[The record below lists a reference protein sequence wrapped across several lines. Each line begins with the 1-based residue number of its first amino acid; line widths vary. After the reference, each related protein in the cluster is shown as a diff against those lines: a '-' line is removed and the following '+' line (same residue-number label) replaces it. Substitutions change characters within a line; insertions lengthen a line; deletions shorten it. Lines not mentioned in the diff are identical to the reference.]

1 MDTKTKILIVDDTV
15 DTVEL
20 LTKRLR
26 AEGYETEEAF
36 DGQECLDKVGPY
48 QPDLIIL
55 DVMMPKID
63 GFEACRRIK
72 EDEATKHIPILML
85 TAKSE
90 IPDKVKGLDTGADS
104 YLTKPFNYKEL
115 SANIRSLLSRKDA
128 TEKRTE
134 KVKFTALDQM
144 VDEVS
149 HEIRNPLVSIGGF
162 ARRIRKN
169 LGEEDPNRKYL
180 DIILQNVATL
190 ERMMNH
196 LLGLRQASLNYI
208 EDADINQVVH
218 DAIAKHRSRID
229 EQRIDLLTDF
239 TSTIPCLRL
248 DQANLSSALANI
260 IENAIEAM
268 EGEIRKLTITTKL
281 IDGTVEISIDDTG
294 RGISREKIKNI
305 YDPFYTGKT
314 HGPGLG
320 LYLALK
326 TIQSHKGTIRVESK
340 EDEGTRFSI
349 RLPISM

>member
-1 MDTKTKILIVDDTV
+1 LKILIVDDTI

-26 AEGYETEEAF
+26 AEGYDTEQAF
-36 DGQECLDKVGPY
+36 DGQECLDKVEPY

-55 DVMMPKID
+55 DVMMPKVD
-63 GFEACRRIK
+63 GFEACHRIK
-72 EDEATKHIPILML
+72 ENEATKHIPILML

-115 SANIRSLLSRKDA
+115 SANIRSLLTKKNA
-128 TEKRTE
+128 TEKQAQKE
-134 KVKFTALDQM
+134 KFFALDQM

-162 ARRIRKN
+162 TRRIRNN
-169 LGEEDPNRKYL
+169 LDKDDQNRKYL
-180 DIILQNVATL
+180 DIILQNVTTL

-196 LLGLRQASLNYI
+196 LIGLKQAAVIYI
-208 EDADINQVVH
+208 EETDINTVVLNSL
-218 DAIAKHRSRID
+218 AKHRKKIT
-229 EQRIDLLTDF
+229 ELGILLTTNLASDL
-239 TSTIPCLRL
+239 PHLRL
-248 DQANLSSALANI
+248 DTDNLTLALGNI
-260 IENAIEAM
+260 IENGLEAM
-268 EGEIRKLTITTKL
+268 VGEKKELTIRTEITE
-281 IDGTVEISIDDTG
+281 GNVEISIKDTG
-294 RGISREKIKNI
+294 KGIAREKIKNI

-326 TIQSHKGTIRVESK
+326 IIQNNKGTIRVESV
-340 EDEGTRFSI
+340 ENHGTCI
-349 RLPISM
+349 KVRLPIQQ